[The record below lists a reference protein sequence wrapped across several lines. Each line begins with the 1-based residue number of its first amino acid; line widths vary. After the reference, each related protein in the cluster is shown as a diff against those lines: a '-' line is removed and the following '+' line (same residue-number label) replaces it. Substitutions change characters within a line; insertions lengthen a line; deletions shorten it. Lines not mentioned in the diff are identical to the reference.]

1 LALRFITLRTS
12 KRAIPQQV
20 GIANEVPERISIAP
34 VLGNQKER
42 HMPGARKRKAP
53 KPPNVLLKEQA
64 AKILVSTMCNFLRR
78 NGISERIIKGNREP
92 HLQKRIR
99 HYRRFMRAWEYVG
112 VLLGT
117 WYSNPKFLDKLG
129 NPVALAPRSIT
140 RLIRASHVDLSVRD
154 ALQLMR
160 CSPSIKTCS
169 DGDLIPLRRVFV
181 LPDSEVPRAAH
192 IVERYLDTLYRN
204 ASLRKYNATL
214 LERSC
219 RATGIDI
226 SGSAP
231 VLRDIKERGGVFM
244 DAVDGEI
251 EASRSRRPKRSRGA
265 SGELGVVVFAWA
277 RPNLLTQ
284 KSSSPKGHSKDRAPN
299 RARASALKSQLKG
312 RAGNRLGLRT

>member
-1 LALRFITLRTS
+1 
-12 KRAIPQQV
+12 
-20 GIANEVPERISIAP
+20 
-34 VLGNQKER
+34 
-42 HMPGARKRKAP
+42 MPGAPKRKAP

-64 AKILVSTMCNFLRR
+64 AKILVSAMCNFLRR
-78 NGISERIIKGNREP
+78 NGISETIIKGNREP
-92 HLQKRIR
+92 NLQKDIR

-117 WYSNPKFLDKLG
+117 WHSNPKFLDKLG

-160 CSPSIKTCS
+160 CSPSIKTSS

-251 EASRSRRPKRSRGA
+251 EASRSRRPRRSKGG

-284 KSSSPKGHSKDRAPN
+284 KSSSPRGHSKDRAPN
-299 RARASALKSQLKG
+299 PGRASAPKSQLKG
-312 RAGNRLGLRT
+312 RAGNRTGMRT

>member
-1 LALRFITLRTS
+1 
-12 KRAIPQQV
+12 
-20 GIANEVPERISIAP
+20 
-34 VLGNQKER
+34 
-42 HMPGARKRKAP
+42 MPGERKRKAT

-64 AKILVSTMCNFLRR
+64 AKILLSAMSNFLRR
-78 NGISERIIKGNREP
+78 NGIPEKIIKANRDP
-92 HLQKRIR
+92 PLQKDIR

-117 WYSNPKFLDKLG
+117 WYSDPKFLDKLG
-129 NPVALAPRSIT
+129 NPIALAPRSIT
-140 RLIRASHVDLSVRD
+140 RLIRASHVDLSARD
-154 ALQLMR
+154 AVQLMR
-160 CSPSIKTCS
+160 CSPSIKTNS
-169 DGDLIPLRRVFV
+169 NGDLVPLRRVFA

-244 DAVDGEI
+244 DAIDGEI
-251 EASRSRRPKRSRGA
+251 EANRSRRRKRSGGA
-265 SGELGVVVFAWA
+265 IGELGVVVFAWA

-284 KSSSPKGHSKDRAPN
+284 KSSATEGHKKDRAPT
-299 RARASALKSQLKG
+299 ARASAPKSQLKG
-312 RAGNRLGLRT
+312 GPSNRSRLRT